1 MSTVITVSSSPHSL
15 SRLEE
20 LHRATGD
27 ALRADGFRVRGL
39 PLNLLPESALL
50 TGRADAPSLRWAR
63 RLLDG
68 ADGIVLITPSYE
80 VSGSRLLRA
89 WLDLMPSPA
98 RRPVHAVCL
107 GSTQAQSSTAD
118 YAVRRLLTD
127 HGAHRVAP
135 TSFLFDKWLTSTAE
149 GWDWDSR
156 AARRL
161 ADGLAAFSRELN
173 PGLPAAA

>member
-20 LHRATGD
+20 LRRATGD

-50 TGRADAPSLRWAR
+50 TGRADVPSLRWAR
-63 RLLDG
+63 RLLGG

-89 WLDLMPSPA
+89 SLDLMPSAA

-107 GSTQAQSSTAD
+107 GSTHAQSSTAD
-118 YAVRRLLTD
+118 YAMRRLLTD
-127 HGAHRVAP
+127 HGAHRVTP
-135 TSFLFDKWLTSTAE
+135 TSFLFDKWLTPAGE
-149 GWDWDSR
+149 RWDWDPR
-156 AARRL
+156 AVARL

-173 PGLPAAA
+173 PAAPVAA

>member
-20 LHRATGD
+20 LHRATGE
-27 ALRADGFRVRGL
+27 ALRDEGFRVRGL
-39 PLNLLPESALL
+39 PLHRMPESALL
-50 TGRADAPSLRWAR
+50 TGRADAPALRWAR
-63 RLLDG
+63 RLLDR

-98 RRPVHAVCL
+98 GRPVHAVCL

-118 YAVRRLLTD
+118 YAVRRLLAD
-127 HGAHRVAP
+127 HGAQRVAP
-135 TSFLFDKWLTSTAE
+135 ASFLFDKWLTADDD
-149 GWDWDSR
+149 GWRWDPR
-156 AARRL
+156 ATRRL
-161 ADGLAAFSRELN
+161 SDGLATFSRELN
-173 PGLPAAA
+173 PAAHVAA